1 MGVGLR
7 RSAMA
12 RTSAGILAA
21 LLLTACASSSPGTA
35 RNGSLPDR
43 LRDGV
48 QVESIM
54 ADLGT
59 LQQIADDRGGMRA
72 AGSSGG
78 RASTSFVADA
88 MRRLGYDVRL
98 DTFDVPLFSEAGGG
112 ALQVVGAGQPSFV
125 AGTDFRAMLFSP
137 SGELTAR
144 VVAVGFDPA
153 AAPGARSGLGCVPGD
168 FASQPRGVILLVQP
182 GPCLRRTQ
190 VDNAQQAGA
199 AAIVVSYPEWD
210 PGFVLR
216 PTLLDP
222 SGVRIPV
229 IGTTRQVGLAL
240 AAAASRGAQVHLR
253 ISTAIVDQETV
264 NIFAETREGDAGHVL
279 MVGGHLDTAI
289 DGPGV
294 NDNGS
299 GTMALL
305 EIARRLAAAGP
316 TAWKVRFAFWS
327 GEEIGLWG
335 SRRYVDGLSDAER
348 GTIQAYL
355 NFDMLASPNGARLIY
370 DDADAAPRSDA
381 IVGLFADYFAGAGL
395 ASTRMALS
403 GASDHYFFEQAN
415 VPTGGLFAGAN
426 EVKDAAAAA
435 TFGGTAGED
444 YDSCYPRSC
453 DRLDRINTKL
463 VDELARAA
471 AFVIGRLAD
480 GEVDLGR

>member
-1 MGVGLR
+1 MGVGVR
-7 RSAMA
+7 GPVA
-12 RTSAGILAA
+12 RAAAGILAA
-21 LLLTACASSSPGTA
+21 IVLGACGSASPRTAGP
-35 RNGSLPDR
+35 GSLPDR

-48 QVESIM
+48 HVASIM

-59 LQQIADDRGGMRA
+59 LQQIADEHGGMRA
-72 AGSSGG
+72 ASSSGG
-78 RASTSFVADA
+78 QASVSFVADA
-88 MRRLGYDVRL
+88 MRRFGYDVRL
-98 DTFDVPLFSEAGGG
+98 DSFRVPLFNEVADG
-112 ALQVVGAGQPSFV
+112 ALQVIGAGQRSFV
-125 AGTDFRAMLFSP
+125 PGTDFRAMLFSP
-137 SGELTAR
+137 SGDLTAR
-144 VVAVGFDPA
+144 MVAVGFDPG
-153 AAPGARSGLGCVPGD
+153 AAPGARSGLGCTSSD
-168 FASQPRGVILLVQP
+168 FAAQPRGVIFLLQP
-182 GPCLRRTQ
+182 GTCLRRTQ

-199 AAIVVSYPEWD
+199 AAIVVSYPEWE

-222 SGVRIPV
+222 TGVKVPV
-229 IGTTRQVGLAL
+229 IGATRQAGLAL
-240 AAAASRGAQVHLR
+240 AAAASRGAQLHLR
-253 ISTAIVDQETV
+253 ISTTIVDQETANV
-264 NIFAETREGDAGHVL
+264 FAETPGGDARRVL
-279 MVGGHLDTAI
+279 IIGGHLDTAI

-299 GTMALL
+299 GTMTLL

-370 DDADAAPRSDA
+370 DDAAAASGSDA
-381 IVGLFADYFAGAGL
+381 IAGLFADYFKGAGL
-395 ASTRMALS
+395 ASARMDLS
-403 GASDHYFFEQAN
+403 GASDHYFFEQAR

-426 EVKDAAAAA
+426 EVKNAAAAA

-444 YDSCYPRSC
+444 YDSCYHRSC
-453 DRLDRINTKL
+453 DRLDRINPQL
-463 VDELARAA
+463 LGELSRAA
-471 AFVIGRLAD
+471 AFVIGKLAD

>member
-1 MGVGLR
+1 MAVGLWGP
-7 RSAMA
+7 AA
-12 RTSAGILAA
+12 RAATGMLAA
-21 LLLTACASSSPGTA
+21 ILLGACAPASPTA
-35 RNGSLPDR
+35 GQGSLPDL

-48 QVESIM
+48 QVASIM

-59 LQQIADDRGGMRA
+59 LQQVADEHGGMRA

-78 RASTSFVADA
+78 QASASFVADA
-88 MRRLGYDVRL
+88 MRRLGYDVHL
-98 DTFDVPLFSEAGGG
+98 DSFKVPLFSEAGDG
-112 ALQVVGAGQPSFV
+112 ALQLVGAGQPSFV
-125 AGTDFRAMLFSP
+125 PGMDFRAMLFSP
-137 SGELTAR
+137 SGDLTAR
-144 VVAVGFDPA
+144 VVAVGFDPG
-153 AAPGARSGLGCVPGD
+153 AAPGARSGLGCASSD
-168 FASQPRGVILLVQP
+168 FAAQPRGVIFLVQP
-182 GPCLRRTQ
+182 GPCLRRMQ
-190 VDNAQQAGA
+190 VDHAQQAGA

-222 SGVRIPV
+222 AGIKVPV
-229 IGTTRQVGLAL
+229 IGTTRQMGLAL
-240 AAAASRGAQVHLR
+240 AAAASRGRQVHLR
-253 ISTAIVDQETV
+253 ISTTIVDQETANV
-264 NIFAETREGDAGHVL
+264 LAETHRGDARHVL
-279 MVGGHLDTAI
+279 IVGGHLDTAI
-289 DGPGV
+289 DGPGI
-294 NDNGS
+294 NDNAS
-299 GTMALL
+299 GTMTLL

-370 DDADAAPRSDA
+370 DDAAAAPGSNVIA
-381 IVGLFADYFAGAGL
+381 GLFAAYFKGAGL
-395 ASTRMALS
+395 ASARMDLS
-403 GASDHYFFEQAN
+403 GASDHYFFEQAR

-444 YDSCYPRSC
+444 YDSCYHRPC
-453 DRLDRINTKL
+453 DRLDRINTGL
-463 VDELARAA
+463 LGELSQAA

>member
-7 RSAMA
+7 GPVARAATAM
-12 RTSAGILAA
+12 LAA
-21 LLLTACASSSPGTA
+21 ILLGACASASPRTA
-35 RNGSLPDR
+35 GPGSLPDR

-48 QVESIM
+48 QVASIM
-54 ADLGT
+54 DDLGT
-59 LQQIADDRGGMRA
+59 LQQIADEHGGTRA

-78 RASTSFVADA
+78 QASESFVADA

-98 DTFDVPLFSEAGGG
+98 DSFKVPLFSEVGDG

-125 AGTDFRAMLFSP
+125 PGADFRAMLLSP
-137 SGELTAR
+137 SGDLTAR
-144 VVAVGFDPA
+144 VVAVGFDPG
-153 AAPGARSGLGCVPGD
+153 AAPGARSGLGCASSD
-168 FASQPRGVILLVQP
+168 FTSQPRGVILLVQP
-182 GPCLRRTQ
+182 GRCLRRTQ

-222 SGVRIPV
+222 SGVKVPV
-229 IGTTRQVGLAL
+229 IGATRQVGLAL
-240 AAAASRGAQVHLR
+240 AAAASRRAEVHLR
-253 ISTAIVDQETV
+253 ISTTIVDQETA
-264 NIFAETREGDAGHVL
+264 NLFAETQSGDDRHVL
-279 MVGGHLDTAI
+279 IIGGHLDTAI

-316 TAWKVRFAFWS
+316 TTWKVRFAFWS

-335 SRRYVDGLSDAER
+335 SRRYVDGLSNAER

-370 DDADAAPRSDA
+370 DDAGAAPGSDA
-381 IVGLFADYFAGAGL
+381 IAGLFADYYTGAGL
-395 ASTRMALS
+395 ASARMDLS
-403 GASDHYFFEQAN
+403 GASDHYFFEQAK

-444 YDSCYPRSC
+444 YDICYHRSC
-453 DRLDRINTKL
+453 DRLDRINSL
-463 VDELARAA
+463 LLGELARAA
-471 AFVIGRLAD
+471 AFVIGKLAD